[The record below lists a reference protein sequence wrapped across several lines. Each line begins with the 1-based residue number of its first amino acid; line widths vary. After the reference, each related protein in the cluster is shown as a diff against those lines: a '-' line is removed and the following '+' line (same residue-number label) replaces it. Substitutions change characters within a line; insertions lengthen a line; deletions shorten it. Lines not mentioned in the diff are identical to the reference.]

1 MKLSGESYNLK
12 VGTQS
17 KSVHFDQ
24 EELLDR
30 AVTKLTNAM
39 NQLAYQKPDHRRQD
53 NYSPRRP
60 PKPYKPYIMK
70 GRDRNEFQGRSSD

>member
-12 VGTQS
+12 VGTQA

-24 EELLDR
+24 EEILDR

-39 NQLAYQKPDHRRQD
+39 DAMEFSFDLQSYAF
-53 NYSPRRP
+53 RP
-60 PKPYKPYIMK
+60 PNSMTAIAM
-70 GRDRNEFQGRSSD
+70 NL